1 MENSDQKI
9 SKVSFASSNCSDS
22 FSNDSIDYERTPQH
36 SINPYQ
42 EDILNLIST
51 LQLALNDHEISPLSN
66 ENPMET
72 VKTLVSTIC
81 TEYLK
86 ATKSSADT
94 SFSKTNS
101 KDSRPSNFSAEPTGI
116 PENVLEKLTNAS
128 SGEGTYINKHECKDL
143 IALLVSLI
151 RDSSNSLL
159 HDKLKQQE
167 ITIVKSAK
175 NINNL
180 RLELKEKDLKITQ
193 LKQELEKCNLN
204 KSTSKNA
211 KSRYLDS
218 ESTLNESEDTII

>member
-167 ITIVKSAK
+167 ITI
-175 NINNL
+175 NNL